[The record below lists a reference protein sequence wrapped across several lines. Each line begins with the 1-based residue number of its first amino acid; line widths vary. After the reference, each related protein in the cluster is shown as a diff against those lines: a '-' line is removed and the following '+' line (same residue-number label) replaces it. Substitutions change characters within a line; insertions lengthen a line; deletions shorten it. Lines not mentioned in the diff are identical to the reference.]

1 MPRLHETVHTRV
13 ASDEAFAFVADF
25 ANNPAWD
32 PNTVSAERL
41 DDGPLGVGARYRLDV
56 KLRGGVAPM
65 TYVVTAWEPSSRV
78 VLEGVGSN
86 VVATDEIRF
95 APDGDGTRIEYIADI
110 RLTGWMRL
118 LEPLAGGAFD
128 RIAKNAAA
136 GMHREL
142 EALTE
147 VAA

>member
-1 MPRLHETVHTRV
+1 
-13 ASDEAFAFVADF
+13 
-25 ANNPAWD
+25 
-32 PNTVSAERL
+32 
-41 DDGPLGVGARYRLDV
+41 
-56 KLRGGVAPM
+56 
-65 TYVVTAWEPSSRV
+65 V
-78 VLEGVGSN
+78 VLEGRGDN

-147 VAA
+147 AAA